1 MDRRKFLFSS
11 LVGIVSSSLLSFIP
25 DEPSKEDMKKSS
37 LISIKCYRNVRTG
50 QLYHYKG
57 EIVQVIDLFKEPSN
71 DYVILTLLPA
81 KQSVDIGAGK
91 GREILYH
98 YCGDLDLKFYGY
110 TCREEA
116 EMRYN
121 KIKLWVTAS

>member
-11 LVGIVSSSLLSFIP
+11 LVGVVSTSLLSFIP
-25 DEPSKEDMKKSS
+25 DEHPKEDIKKSS
-37 LISIKCYRNVRTG
+37 LISIKCYRNVRVG

-81 KQSVDIGAGK
+81 KQSVDIGEGRGK
-91 GREILYH
+91 AILYH
-98 YCGDLDLKFYGY
+98 YCGDLDLKFLGY

-121 KIKLWVTAS
+121 KIKSWEIVS